1 LIAFGTEERR
11 HQLVQDAPTHE
22 RRCLTLV
29 QQPDDYVPLRLGETG
44 MACFRV
50 TADNADVWHVAVSDG
65 TALILKPVHRASV
78 HERGWD
84 GAGITHWTATLAG
97 IRSVDDGGHSGP
109 RFLSMR
115 VAGARQIEKVD
126 HADGR
131 CAR

>member
-1 LIAFGTEERR
+1 LIAFGTEERW

-29 QQPDDYVPLRLGETG
+29 KQPDHHVPLRLGQAG

-50 TADNADVWHVAVSDG
+50 TANNADIWHVAVSDG

-78 HERGWD
+78 RERGWD
-84 GAGITHWTATLAG
+84 GAGISHRTATLADF
-97 IRSVDDGGHSGP
+97 RRVDDGGHGGP